1 MSINQLDA
9 EHEAIGSLMELLE
22 QAKKTQ
28 RLYERAHMSLPEPL
42 KRMLGM
48 NGTGTN
54 SPSPRFMPEPQN
66 PSRPIEAATDW
77 IYIRVENATPTSI
90 ALALLRKSKEPIRAR
105 DMVSAVQA
113 ILPEVNSG
121 TIANIG
127 SRLHGTLL
135 RRTDDGWTLEKP
147 EAAGVIADGFL
158 WGPPTIF
165 GVHELAAH
173 RRDAIRHLLANFPAG
188 LQTSQIIEELRRCV
202 SWMRAPISKELVQD
216 DVEVLAKDG
225 EIRRRG
231 ASKKWELMP
240 NDMKLKP

>member
-1 MSINQLDA
+1 MTNQLDA
-9 EHEAIGSLMELLE
+9 EHEAISSLMELLE

-42 KRMLGM
+42 KRMLGV
-48 NGTGTN
+48 NGASGN
-54 SPSPRFMPEPQN
+54 SALLRFIPAPEN
-66 PSRPIEAATDW
+66 PSRPIEATADW
-77 IYIRVENATPTSI
+77 ICIHVKNATPTSI
-90 ALALLRKSKEPIRAR
+90 ALALLRKAKEPIRAR
-105 DMVSAVQA
+105 DIVSAVQA

-147 EAAGVIADGFL
+147 ESAGVISDGFL

-165 GVHELAAH
+165 GKHELAAH

-188 LQTSQIIEELRRCV
+188 LQTSQIIEELRRCG

-216 DVEVLAKDG
+216 DIELLAKQE

-231 ASKKWELMP
+231 ASKKWELLP
-240 NDMKLKP
+240 TEMKLKL